1 LIFVTVGGM
10 HAFDRLV
17 IAVDNLAGEL
27 DEEVV
32 MQVGPTGYEPTNCE
46 YFKFMAANEMQK
58 LYARARVVI
67 CHAGIGSILTA
78 WQYDKPLILVPRMKR
93 YGEHM
98 DDHQLEIA
106 EEMERRG
113 MTVVYDISNLKSAM
127 LNVDTN
133 AVRFGTGGDLS
144 AALKQYL
151 DRLESQL
158 TRE

>member
-17 IAVDNLAGEL
+17 IAVDDIAGGL
-27 DEEVV
+27 DEQVV
-32 MQVGPTGYEPTNCE
+32 MQVGSTDYVPANCE
-46 YFKFMAANEMQK
+46 HFRFLTADEMQK

-78 WQYDKPLILVPRMKR
+78 LQYNKPLILVPRLKK
-93 YGEHM
+93 YGEHI

-106 EEMERRG
+106 GEMERRG
-113 MTVVYDISNLKSAM
+113 MTVVYDISNLRIAM
-127 LNVDTN
+127 LDVNTN
-133 AVRFGTGGDLS
+133 SVRFDTGGNLT

-151 DRLESQL
+151 DQLESQL
-158 TRE
+158 TR